1 MDKCKVYLVGAGP
14 GDPDLITVKGLKILQ
29 QADVVIYDY
38 LVDRNILECTKPGAE
53 LICGDELVKEKYSN
67 GFTKRQN
74 LINNLMVKKA
84 KQGKRVVRLK
94 NGDPLIFGRVNEE
107 LIALTKNKIE
117 FAVVPGVTAASAA
130 GCFSGIPLTARGISS
145 GVVITTGHESPQKNN
160 NFVDW
165 RKIAQIDTIVLYMAV
180 ENLREIVKKLITS
193 GRKETTPVLVIS
205 NISKIGQKQ
214 VFGNLKNIVEKV
226 KLEKISAP
234 AVAVIGEVVKKGE
247 RFNWFKKTKKILFT
261 GISPER
267 YFEKGLIFYLR
278 MIEIKPLDNYTEMD
292 KLIKKIDIF
301 DWIVFS
307 SRFGVYYFFQRL
319 FELKKDTRSLKGIKI
334 AAIGSSTAN
343 RLKEYGIIADLVPQK
358 ECSEGLLSEFK
369 KTNIRG
375 KKVFLPRSD
384 IADKG
389 LTEGLKKLGAKV
401 HSYVAYK
408 NVMPDNLPDLDLN
421 FFDEI
426 IFSSPSTVRNFIKR
440 YGVPPAKTK
449 IRTIG
454 PVTEKE
460 WEKYGNTKK

>member
-165 RKIAQIDTIVLYMAV
+165 RKIAQIDTIVLYMVV

-261 GISPER
+261 GLSDEKF
-267 YFEKGLIFYLR
+267 FEHGLFFHIP
-278 MIEIKPLDNYTEMD
+278 MIEIKNGDASHFAIGDGP
-292 KLIKKIDIF
+292 KF

-319 FELKKDTRSLKGIKI
+319 FELKKDTRSLKGTRI
-334 AAIGSSTAN
+334 AAIGNSTAN
-343 RLKEYGIIADLVPQK
+343 KLKEYGVIADLVPQK

-440 YGVPPAKTK
+440 YGIPTPKIK

-454 PVTEKE
+454 PVTKKE
-460 WEKYGNTKK
+460 AQRWKLKKISLI